1 MFAAVANLLRSV
13 VPRRGGAVWV
23 ALIAVAAACLVLVV
37 LGRLRRRE
45 RYLNA
50 EECASKKGTWN
61 ADTKLCTFK
70 GLPEKVTKEQCAS
83 KKGTW
88 NAKYESC
95 KLPTQAPTAGF
106 MTTDGGDG
114 NKSTHVTNW
123 SQDECKKHNGAWDT
137 GKNACRFDYSGTY
150 TLTTHPKDQCFKMKG
165 GWDAKFDMCRLW
177 SSSKKGPWQKT
188 GKLSEAGKQ
197 KTGAWQKTVDASKL
211 LKAKSTSDVEAAGD
225 QVKVYDGCSYAARVS
240 ENGRSL
246 CPKNFPRYVG
256 DLQLQYLDK
265 LGQEDRQCAADSN
278 CEKMTY
284 EAMKPLMPSK

>member
-1 MFAAVANLLRSV
+1 MFAGVANLLRSMM
-13 VPRRGGAVWV
+13 PRRGGAAWV
-23 ALIAVAAACLVLVV
+23 ALVAVAAVCLVLVV
-37 LGRLRRRE
+37 LGHLRRRE

-50 EECASKKGTWN
+50 EE
-61 ADTKLCTFK
+61 
-70 GLPEKVTKEQCAS
+70 CAS

-95 KLPTQAPTAGF
+95 KLPTQAPTPGF
-106 MTTDGGDG
+106 MTMDGGDG
-114 NKSTHVTNW
+114 NKSTYVTNW

-137 GKNACRFDYSGTY
+137 GKNACRFDYNGTY

-177 SSSKKGPWQKT
+177 SSSKKGTWQKT
-188 GKLSEAGKQ
+188 GKQKTGKQ
-197 KTGAWQKTVDASKL
+197 KTGAWQKTGTTVASGMTLSDASKL
-211 LKAKSTSDVEAAGD
+211 LKPKSTSDVEAAGD

-265 LGQEDRQCAADSN
+265 LGQEDRQCAADAN